1 MLCRKLAGLAGR
13 ESAGLGSDGE
23 TSDYQRSTPSPQDT
37 ARDRVAELNDGENCT
52 AGQIRSL
59 QNVNRWQLSVFL
71 GKFRWEIVTGV
82 LSIITA
88 QCTALCPPSETKSMS
103 NSAALLP
110 SQQTLGPQGSFVCK
124 MWRGLLWPSLVRRD
138 PFTNCY
144 CRSGEGRV

>member
-71 GKFRWEIVTGV
+71 GKFRWKIVTGV

-103 NSAALLP
+103 NSTALLP
-110 SQQTLGPQGSFVCK
+110 STRPA
-124 MWRGLLWPSLVRRD
+124 GLLCLPL
-138 PFTNCY
+138 
-144 CRSGEGRV
+144 EM